1 MLEIVYRKERE
12 IRERREGGYES
23 KLKFNIQDV
32 SNSLSLHANTF
43 GNDRFVLAFGTR
55 A

>member
-32 SNSLSLHANTF
+32 SNSLHANTF